1 MTVIWWIRRDLRLHD
16 NQALTTALESG
27 MPVQP
32 LFILDPLLLNSDY
45 VGEKR
50 LSFLFANIRSLDAD
64 LGALGSNLLIRRGDP
79 ADVLVEMRTEL
90 EYVNVVAER
99 DHSPYAQQ
107 RDRQVG
113 AAVPLQ
119 RVGSSAIRLPG
130 SVRKADDDPYVVF
143 SPFRNRWLEGPLPSP
158 QDVLPSPESIPS
170 PAPLPGVE
178 IPGDPAYDLN
188 DEFPIGEKSARQR
201 LLEFTEPDGGIA
213 SYAKQRNQMAEQGTS
228 RLSPYLRFGL
238 ISPREAFVAA
248 REAQAR
254 QERSD
259 AREGSSTWVEELIWR
274 DFYLHILNFFPR
286 ARTESFRKKYQAI
299 DWHNDQAQFRAWTE
313 GLTGY
318 PVVDAAMRQLKSIG
332 WMHNRAR
339 MIVASFLVKDLLVD
353 WRWGER
359 HFMQHLIDGDP
370 ASNNG
375 GWQWAA
381 GTGTD
386 AAPYFR
392 IFNPISQSEKHDP
405 AGDYI
410 RRWIPELELIPEEH
424 IHQPWTMSQDQQAD
438 YECVIGQDY
447 PAPIVDHSQARERAL
462 EAYRSIE

>member
-16 NQALTTALESG
+16 NQALSTALESG

-32 LFILDPLLLNSDY
+32 LFIFDPNLLNSDY
-45 VGEKR
+45 VGDKR
-50 LSFLFANIRSLDAD
+50 LAFLFASLRALDND
-64 LGALGSNLLIRRGDP
+64 LQAVGSYLLTRRGDP
-79 ADVLVEMRTEL
+79 AEVLGELRAEL
-90 EYVNVVAER
+90 EYQKVVAER
-99 DHSPYAQQ
+99 DHSPYAQR
-107 RDRQVG
+107 RDHRVG
-113 AAVPLQ
+113 TVVPLQ

-143 SPFRNRWLEGPLPSP
+143 SPFRNRWMEGRLPSP
-158 QDVLPSPESIPS
+158 QDVLPAPDSITS
-170 PAPLPGVE
+170 PAPLEGVG
-178 IPGDPAYDLN
+178 IPEDPDYQLN
-188 DEFPIGEKSARQR
+188 DEFPIGEENARQR
-201 LLEFTEPDGGIA
+201 LLEFTEPDGIIA
-213 SYAKQRNQMAEQGTS
+213 GYANQRNRMAAHGTS
-228 RLSPYLRFGL
+228 RLSPYLRFGI

-254 QERSD
+254 QDSHD
-259 AREGSSTWVEELIWR
+259 ARQGSSTWIEELIWR

-286 ARTESFRKKYQAI
+286 ARTENFRQKYDALN
-299 DWHNDQAQFRAWTE
+299 WRNDQAEFEAWTE
-313 GLTGY
+313 GKTGY

-392 IFNPISQSEKHDP
+392 IFNPVSQSEKHDP
-405 AGDYI
+405 EGTYI
-410 RRWIPELELIPEEH
+410 RRWVPELELIPNKRVHE
-424 IHQPWTMSQDQQAD
+424 PWTLSQDEQAE

-447 PAPIVDHSQARERAL
+447 PAPIVDHSRARERAL
-462 EAYRSIE
+462 NAYRSID